1 VLDASFPS
9 FDGVDAGY
17 GPRRT
22 LLDTLLVEA
31 ARDADAEVRER
42 VVVDELTFSDERVTG
57 VRGRSHG
64 GGKIIEESRLVVGAD
79 GKHSL
84 VARSVKEQQRGLPF
98 RHRSR
103 PVVRDHASGCRP
115 NQSPRPPP
123 TRRPVGR
130 GKAPALQAFPIR
142 GVLG

>member
-1 VLDASFPS
+1 
-9 FDGVDAGY
+9 
-17 GPRRT
+17 

-84 VARSVKEQQRGLPF
+84 VARSVK
-98 RHRSR
+98 
-103 PVVRDHASGCRP
+103 AA
-115 NQSPRPPP
+115 
-123 TRRPVGR
+123 T
-130 GKAPALQAFPIR
+130 
-142 GVLG
+142 

>member
-1 VLDASFPS
+1 
-9 FDGVDAGY
+9 
-17 GPRRT
+17 

-64 GGKIIEESRLVVGAD
+64 GGEIIEESRLVVGAD

-84 VARSVKEQQRGLPF
+84 VARSVK
-98 RHRSR
+98 
-103 PVVRDHASGCRP
+103 AA
-115 NQSPRPPP
+115 
-123 TRRPVGR
+123 T
-130 GKAPALQAFPIR
+130 
-142 GVLG
+142 